1 MVGLWEAKL
10 LLHIVGMNAAGIIN
24 AFGGRQVI
32 ATITA
37 ARAGAVYMWR
47 QIGVPGK
54 YWNVKL

>member
-1 MVGLWEAKL
+1 MRRKIT
-10 LLHIVGMNAAGIIN
+10 LHIVGMNAAGIIN